1 MRILS
6 NGRIG
11 IGTNNPGAYALSV
24 SGTTFFSQ
32 AVDMGSGRSIT
43 FQNPGLANGAG
54 LLWSLPSDSA

>member
-11 IGTNNPGAYALSV
+11 IGTNNPGTYALSV

-32 AVDMGSGRSIT
+32 AVDVGSGRSIT
-43 FQNPGLANGAG
+43 FQNPGLAN
-54 LLWSLPSDSA
+54 SA